1 MAGFSVIYNVGFK
14 IRFVSVDSDDQVS
27 LNIPLRC
34 IFKASYS
41 RHASCTN
48 VRAHAAKCRNA
59 AYGFRGQRQT
69 KHKPRTGPSR
79 WTASAPRE
87 SNSLVTP
94 ISSLLS
100 ALNNFVSI
108 SSALSLNL
116 QFELLSAQGVSSGG
130 TRSNKVYKTWL
141 GHSVNLWL

>member
-1 MAGFSVIYNVGFK
+1 MPPMQKCSV
-14 IRFVSVDSDDQVS
+14 RF
-27 LNIPLRC
+27 
-34 IFKASYS
+34 
-41 RHASCTN
+41 
-48 VRAHAAKCRNA
+48 
-59 AYGFRGQRQT
+59 
-69 KHKPRTGPSR
+69 PRTTADKTQTQDSSSR
-79 WTASAPRE
+79 WTGSAPRK

-108 SSALSLNL
+108 SSALALNL

-141 GHSVNLWL
+141 GHSVICGFSFLISLSHVGRGRSSKPSHVSYTGRCAQGGWTELYCIFRTVQ